1 MRTEELM
8 REYQQGSMPK
18 PDGGWQKLVY
28 LAAEMM
34 TMAKQMRNTLRA
46 KRAKTPSPF
55 TQNELFK
62 EDNWND

>member
-8 REYQQGSMPK
+8 REYQQGSMPM

-34 TMAKQMRNTLRA
+34 TMAKQMRNTLRS
-46 KRAKTPSPF
+46 KRGKTHSPF
-55 TQNELFK
+55 TQDELFK
-62 EDNWND
+62 EDV

>member
-8 REYQQGSMPK
+8 REYQQGTMPM

-34 TMAKQMRNTLRA
+34 KMAKQMRNTLRA
-46 KRAKTPSPF
+46 KRVKAPF
-55 TQNELFK
+55 SFVQDELFT
-62 EDNWND
+62 EGSHD